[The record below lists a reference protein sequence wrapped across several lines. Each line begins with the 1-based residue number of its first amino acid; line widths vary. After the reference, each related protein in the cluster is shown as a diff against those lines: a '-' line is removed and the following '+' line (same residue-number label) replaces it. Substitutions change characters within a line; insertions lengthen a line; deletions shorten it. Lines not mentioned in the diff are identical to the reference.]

1 MSGTYPSDPEFQAIG
16 LTSSHANLVSET
28 RSGRLQVRS
37 IGSQRWSF
45 TARYNPMT
53 RAEFNPVYAFIM
65 SQQGQLGT
73 FQITPPV
80 ISDAIGNVSGTM
92 AANGAHSIGD
102 STIAID
108 GITGTI
114 KAGDLV
120 KFNGHSKVYMVTQ
133 DLTGAGTLNIEP
145 ALVETVSNDETIDYD
160 GVTFTM
166 RLSNDVQSYSLE
178 SNEYYVFEVDMV
190 EVL

>member
-16 LTSSHANLVSET
+16 VTSRHSNLVSET
-28 RSGRLQVRS
+28 RSGRRQVRS
-37 IGSQRWSF
+37 IGGQRFAF

-53 RAEFNPVYAFIM
+53 RAEFNPVFAFVLT
-65 SQQGQLGT
+65 QQGQLGT

-80 ISDAIGNVSGTM
+80 ISDSTGSVSGTM
-92 AANGAHSIGD
+92 RANGAHSIGD

-114 KAGDLV
+114 KAGDFV
-120 KFNGHSKVYMVTQ
+120 KFNGHSKVYMVKA

-145 ALVETVSNDETIDYD
+145 ALQETVSNDEVIDYD

-166 RLSNDVQSYSLE
+166 RLDNDLQSYSLDA
-178 SNEYYVFEVDMV
+178 NEYYVYEVDMV
-190 EVL
+190 EVI

>member
-73 FQITPPV
+73 FQIVPPV
-80 ISDAIGNVSGTM
+80 ISDATGNVSGTM
-92 AANGAHSIGD
+92 RANGTHSIGD
-102 STIAID
+102 STISVD
-108 GITGTI
+108 GISGTI

-133 DLTGAGTLNIEP
+133 DRTGAGTMNIEP
-145 ALVETVSNDETIDYD
+145 ALVETVSNNETIDYD
-160 GVTFTM
+160 GVAFTM
-166 RLSNDVQSYSLE
+166 RLNNDVQSFSLE
-178 SNEYYVFEVDMV
+178 SNEYYTFEVDMV

>member
-1 MSGTYPSDPEFQAIG
+1 MSGTYPTDPEFQAIG
-16 LTSSHANLVSET
+16 LASRHANLMSET
-28 RSGRLQVRS
+28 RSGRIQVRS
-37 IGSQRWSF
+37 IGGQRWSF
-45 TARYNPMT
+45 TAKYNPMT

-65 SQQGQLGT
+65 SQQGMLGT

-80 ISDAIGNVSGTM
+80 ISDATGNVSGTM

-102 STIAID
+102 STIAVD

-120 KFNGHSKVYMVTQ
+120 KFNGHSKVYMVTS

-145 ALVETVSNDETIDYD
+145 ALVETVANNETINYD

-166 RLSNDVQSYSLE
+166 RLDNDVQSYSLDA
-178 SNEYYVFEVDMV
+178 NEYYVYEVDMV